1 MAIINQSERR
11 QKYVATAGQTEF
23 VFDWLVYNATD
34 IKVVKNNVELT
45 YGTQYN
51 TTIGNGGTVTLSTAA
66 NVGDVIVVY
75 SGTPETRETNFTGT
89 TVNVTAANKAI
100 DILTEQTQQLR
111 RDVNSSIRNNIVDGP
126 IGELPSKEE
135 RADKYAKWDAQGNLT
150 YDDPIA
156 GILNDYMRKDA
167 NLSDLNNVATA
178 RTNLGLGDA
187 AVCNVGTTPGTVC
200 AGDDGRF
207 LTQAQK
213 NALTGGMAVN
223 ADGYHTHNNLVNQ
236 NKLGVANGIATLDN
250 SGKVPAAQ
258 ISNEFVVS
266 TANNSQNDEVVVFN
280 GGDGHGIKRSN
291 KLIPNGDLVGSDDAQ
306 VLTNKTLDGDNN
318 TISNID
324 TTNLRAGVLNTDLT
338 VATSDTQVPSSKAT
352 KTYADT
358 KAGILSNLG
367 GGREIGHD
375 LTGGRLSL
383 RTLTAGPNITL
394 TQNENDIKIE
404 ASSDVPVA
412 PIVNNV
418 GTGEG
423 NVFKN
428 RTATTVNLKTL
439 KQGGSLTITDN
450 VDDITLSV
458 PAELTDGSDVNG
470 LHNHDSVYLQKAQNL
485 ADVVDPVA
493 SRTNLGLGSI
503 ATQDAN
509 NVAITGGNLTGIT
522 DIAIADG
529 GTGASNKINAFDNLS
544 PLTTAGDV
552 LTHNGTNNIRLA
564 LGNAGEV
571 LKVNAG
577 GNGVEWGNGVTP
589 TTTQG
594 DLIVRGAATDTRLG
608 IGTAGQVLKVNAGGN
623 FPEWATLG
631 TMSAQ
636 NANAVNITGG
646 TISGL
651 TTPLAIASGGTG
663 LNALGTIGQAPLVNS
678 AGTALEYTT
687 VDSLK
692 TIGNWPLDL
701 NTCTEPGSR
710 FVQGGSTN
718 KPATASSSA
727 ATMVVRTQ
735 ANNTYIHQ
743 TYYDLT
749 AGNVVFTRSS
759 KNGGTTWSDW
769 IPVIANACFHINK
782 TTAQATLAYGTIT
795 TIQFNNALMDPFNGF
810 DATTYSYTIPL
821 KGYWFLYSQLMF
833 NIGDSAGQRTSVGIS
848 VGGGALFSSIVGA
861 PVTAGNQTISCC
873 GIANLNKG
881 NVVSIISYG
890 YSNYNTLDTASYGNY
905 FGGFY
910 LGNY

>member
-1 MAIINQSERR
+1 MAIINQSERS

-34 IKVVKNNVELT
+34 VKVVKNNVELT

-51 TTIGNGGTVTLSTAA
+51 ATIGNGGIVTLSIAA

-89 TVNVTAANKAI
+89 SVNVTAANKAI

-111 RDVNSSIRNNIVDGP
+111 RDVNSSVRNNIVDGP
-126 IGELPSKEE
+126 MGELPSKEE

-150 YDDPIA
+150 YDDPVT

-167 NLSDLNNVATA
+167 NLSDLNNVSTA

-187 AVCNVGTTPGTVC
+187 AVCNIGTTPGTVC

-258 ISNEFVVS
+258 ISSEFVVS
-266 TANNSQNDEVVVFN
+266 ASNNSQNDEVVVFN

-306 VLTNKTLDGDNN
+306 VLTNKTLNGDNN

-338 VATSDTQVPSSKAT
+338 GATSDTQVPSSKAT

-375 LTGGRLSL
+375 LTSGRLSL

-458 PAELTDGSDVNG
+458 PAELTDGSDVNR

-485 ADVVDPVA
+485 ADVVDPATSRTNLGLGSIATQNADTVVITGGNITGINDLSIADGGTGA
-493 SRTNLGLGSI
+493 SDAPTARTNLGLGSI

-509 NVAITGGNLTGIT
+509 NVAITGGSLTGIA

-544 PLTTAGDV
+544 PLTSAGDV

-577 GNGVEWGNGVTP
+577 GNGVEW
-589 TTTQG
+589 
-594 DLIVRGAATDTRLG
+594 AG
-608 IGTAGQVLKVNAGGN
+608 IGNIAHYLMASSSQT
-623 FPEWATLG
+623 TLSTTGYNNIIYDTIIKASNG
-631 TMSAQ
+631 T
-636 NANAVNITGG
+636 
-646 TISGL
+646 
-651 TTPLAIASGGTG
+651 
-663 LNALGTIGQAPLVNS
+663 
-678 AGTALEYTT
+678 
-687 VDSLK
+687 
-692 TIGNWPLDL
+692 DL
-701 NTCTEPGSR
+701 NT
-710 FVQGGSTN
+710 
-718 KPATASSSA
+718 ATG
-727 ATMVVRTQ
+727 V
-735 ANNTYIHQ
+735 
-743 TYYDLT
+743 
-749 AGNVVFTRSS
+749 
-759 KNGGTTWSDW
+759 
-769 IPVIANACFHINK
+769 
-782 TTAQATLAYGTIT
+782 
-795 TIQFNNALMDPFNGF
+795 
-810 DATTYSYTIPL
+810 YTIPVNGWWYFEVKVYIKTAANYTSAFEIYPNL
-821 KGYWFLYSQLMF
+821 PTNSYWR
-833 NIGDSAGQRTSVGIS
+833 GV
-848 VGGGALFSSIVGA
+848 
-861 PVTAGNQTISCC
+861 
-873 GIANLNKG
+873 LN
-881 NVVSIISYG
+881 
-890 YSNYNTLDTASYGNY
+890 ASYFNLTHTQVQY
-905 FGGFY
+905 AKKGFTVACRY
-910 LGNY
+910 YVGVAPYNLTPGYNRLTCVFLGN

>member
-187 AVCNVGTTPGTVC
+187 AVCNIGTTPGTVC

-509 NVAITGGNLTGIT
+509 NVAITGGNLTGIA

-636 NANAVNITGG
+636 DSTNVNITGG

-651 TTPLAIASGGTG
+651 TTPLPVASGGTG
-663 LNALGTIGQAPLVNS
+663 LNVLGNANYSLVVN
-678 AGTALEYTT
+678 GTSTSLTWNLNDRI
-687 VDSLK
+687 DSK
-692 TIGNWPLDL
+692 HFVIAANTNL
-701 NTCTEPGSR
+701 NTILTPGTYCCES
-710 FVQGGSTN
+710 GATTTTLTN
-718 KPATASSSA
+718 KPADMGNSA
-727 ATMVVRTQ
+727 FLMVVRYIT
-735 ANNTYIHQ
+735 ANYWQQEIISNENKRWSRQYQIS
-743 TYYDLT
+743 
-749 AGNVVFTRSS
+749 GS
-759 KNGGTTWSDW
+759 TWGDW
-769 IPVIANACFHINK
+769 IPKGHCPGFKAKGSSTINRPSCYNGVLLEMNSVVYDDFG
-782 TTAQATLAYGTIT
+782 AFNVATYK
-795 TIQFNNALMDPFNGF
+795 
-810 DATTYSYTIPL
+810 YTIPL
-821 KGYWFLYSQLMF
+821 SGKWLCYSGVFFAPTNLGGVYSINAGEAGYQSGLVYNGYTMFSAAGVSKYTKGTT
-833 NIGDSAGQRTSVGIS
+833 IGAYMY
-848 VGGGALFSSIVGA
+848 
-861 PVTAGNQTISCC
+861 N
-873 GIANLNKG
+873 
-881 NVVSIISYG
+881 SYG
-890 YSNYNTLDTASYGNY
+890 VTFYGTNSYTGAV
-905 FGGFY
+905 Y
-910 LGNY
+910 LGE